1 MNTGKLFVIS
11 GASGVGK
18 STVLASVM
26 AQREDLHFS
35 VSATTRSPRP
45 GEVEGQSYYFVTKE
59 TFEKMIREDAFI
71 EYDAHMDNFYGTPK
85 AQLEEKLLTGSVILD
100 IEPVGAFNV
109 KKVRPDAVLIFIAP
123 PSLEEL
129 ERRLRNR
136 GDTSEEQMR
145 IRLDR
150 ARWEMEQS
158 KKYNYVVTNAQV
170 ETCAQEILNI
180 IAREAV

>member
-18 STVLASVM
+18 STVLARVM

-158 KKYNYVVTNAQV
+158 KKYNYVVTNEQV

>member
-18 STVLASVM
+18 STVLARVM

-71 EYDAHMDNFYGTPK
+71 EYDAHMDNYYGTPK

-158 KKYNYVVTNAQV
+158 EKYNYVVTNEQV

>member
-1 MNTGKLFVIS
+1 
-11 GASGVGK
+11 
-18 STVLASVM
+18 
-26 AQREDLHFS
+26 
-35 VSATTRSPRP
+35 
-45 GEVEGQSYYFVTKE
+45 
-59 TFEKMIREDAFI
+59 MIREDAFI